1 MITSIDIDQNE
12 EQVFPLSSDPTIEVV
27 IYKGISLIITEENI
41 FSLFS
46 KNQFI
51 KTPDKDE
58 YIYTEEKEKLVLTT
72 EYYEMICRLFD
83 QGYVVTKA

>member
-58 YIYTEEKEKLVLTT
+58 HVYTEEKEKLVLTT